1 MNLYNGYWDLAS
13 LERLML
19 WLIQNQ
25 KKQFFKN
32 RQTFEGSSDQANLI
46 KSSIPFTGYDLF
58 K

>member
-1 MNLYNGYWDLAS
+1 MVIETYSS

-25 KKQFFKN
+25 KKQLLMN